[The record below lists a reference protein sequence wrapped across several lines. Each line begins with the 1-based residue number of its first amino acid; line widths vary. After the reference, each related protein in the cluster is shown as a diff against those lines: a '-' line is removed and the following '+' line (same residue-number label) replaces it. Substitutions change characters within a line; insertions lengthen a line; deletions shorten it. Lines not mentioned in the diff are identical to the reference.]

1 MVVRDYISFS
11 LFLKFLD
18 LAELLCHF
26 CPILT
31 SKSRIGQKVEHP
43 KQSQQSLVS
52 DHLGHP
58 VNSDFESLN
67 QPSNQL
73 T

>member
-58 VNSDFESLN
+58 VNSDFKTLKGASI
-67 QPSNQL
+67 
-73 T
+73 